1 MINEPIVLKP
11 EWRAW
16 LEQSAQQE
24 ARTPSDLVNEALEH
38 YYRIRQREKLN
49 VEVAAYEAMHAELWR
64 TLSGEWVA
72 IHQQKLVD
80 HDSDNVTLYR
90 RMRATY
96 PRTSVLIRQ
105 VRALPVEDIMW
116 RSVRLEGS
124 IK

>member
-1 MINEPIVLKP
+1 MINEPIILQP

-64 TLSGEWVA
+64 TLPGKWVA
-72 IHQQKLVD
+72 IHQQQLVD
-80 HDSDNVTLYR
+80 HGSDSVALYR
-90 RMRATY
+90 RIRATY
-96 PRTSVLIRQ
+96 PRMSVLIRQ
-105 VRALPVEDIMW
+105 VHALPVEDIMW
-116 RSVRLEGS
+116 HSVRLEGRA
-124 IK
+124 K